1 MAVIKMNENTFRE
14 MLELKETMLVEYWA
28 PWCTYC
34 RRLAPTFEKVSEE
47 KAGFLTC
54 GKVNVDDEKNLAA
67 IEGIEVLPTLV
78 LYQNGRSVASI
89 TAPESK
95 SAIDDFLSNAFSR

>member
-1 MAVIKMNENTFRE
+1 MAVMKMNEDTFRE
-14 MLELKETMLVEYWA
+14 MLELRETMLVEYWA

-34 RRLAPTFEKVSEE
+34 RRLAPTFERVAEE

-54 GKVNVDDEKNLAA
+54 GKINVDEEEHLAA

-78 LYQNGRSVASI
+78 LYQNGRSVGSI

-95 SAIDDFLSNAFSR
+95 AAIDTFLSDAFSR